1 VVDDEADCREMITA
15 MLSVNGFSVV
25 PAGSGDEAIRELD
38 LGLKCDLL
46 LVDFAMPGMNGVEL
60 AQAVW
65 ARRPSFPVVFFT
77 GGHAERIAGT
87 RWVLMKP
94 FRMHTLIDTLGA
106 ALGQAQEIDAARH
119 SDTRA
124 V

>member
-1 VVDDEADCREMITA
+1 MITA
-15 MLSVNGFSVV
+15 MLSSNGFTVV

-65 ARRPSFPVVFFT
+65 SRRPAFPVVFFT
-77 GGHAERIAGT
+77 GGHAERIAGE

-94 FRMHTLIDTLGA
+94 FRMRTLIDTLGA
-106 ALGQAQEIDAARH
+106 ALGEAQEIDAARR

-124 V
+124 I